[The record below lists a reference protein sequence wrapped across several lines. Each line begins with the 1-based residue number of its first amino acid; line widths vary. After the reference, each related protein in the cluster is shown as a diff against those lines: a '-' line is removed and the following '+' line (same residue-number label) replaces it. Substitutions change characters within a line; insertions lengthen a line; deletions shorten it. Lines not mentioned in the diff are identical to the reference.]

1 MVPVRQSHAIRVVRS
16 ARRPDVEL
24 FDEKTLTKRRE
35 GMGKQ
40 LAQGDIDALFAAA
53 GANASA
59 SPAGTSSEVPLE
71 RYDFSR
77 AGQISNDQ
85 MRAISS
91 VNDLF
96 ARNLMHTMGAW
107 LRTPFKMKLVAG
119 EQLPFSEFLE
129 RLSSPSYIC
138 SIRLEPLGAV
148 GLLELELALASPMV
162 DVLLGGVGRA
172 WPTRE
177 LTDIEEAILT
187 SVVQMAVSELNLA
200 WQSVGLE
207 FVFEKRESEPTVAR
221 MLAAGEKTLCV
232 SFEARMPE
240 AQGVMNLCLPAVV
253 LNAILRR
260 LISEGD
266 RPKRR
271 SKEAHARVREL
282 MGEVKVDTVLQ
293 FPVMRL
299 RGSELVSLEPGMIL
313 RLPMPK
319 HSTSELRI
327 GGLQFGRAHP
337 VRTGEHRGA
346 QLEDASD
353 NDDENGTSAGQSPDE
368 TMSVN

>member
-1 MVPVRQSHAIRVVRS
+1 
-16 ARRPDVEL
+16 
-24 FDEKTLTKRRE
+24 
-35 GMGKQ
+35 MGKQ
-40 LAQGDIDALFAAA
+40 LGQADIDALFAAA
-53 GANASA
+53 AGNASA
-59 SPAGTSSEVPLE
+59 SSEAAEGGALWE
-71 RYDFSR
+71 QFDFSR

-96 ARNLMHTMGAW
+96 ARNLMHTLGAW

-148 GLLELELALASPMV
+148 GLLELELPLASPIV

-177 LTDIEEAILT
+177 LTDIEEAILS
-187 SVVQMAVSELNLA
+187 SVVQLAVRELNLA

-207 FVFEKRESEPTVAR
+207 FVFEKRESEPTVPR
-221 MLAAGEKTLCV
+221 MMTAGEKTLCV

-240 AQGVMNLCLPAVV
+240 AQGAMNLCLPAVV

-266 RPKRR
+266 RPKRK
-271 SKEAHARVREL
+271 SKDAQERIREL
-282 MGEVKVDTVLQ
+282 MGEAKIGAVLQ
-293 FPVMRL
+293 LPMMRL
-299 RGSELVSLEPGMIL
+299 RGSELVALAPGTVL
-313 RLPMPK
+313 RLPLAK
-319 HSTSELRI
+319 HAVSELRV

-337 VRTGEHRGA
+337 VMTGEHRGA
-346 QLEDASD
+346 QLENTDVVD
-353 NDDENGTSAGQSPDE
+353 DRNDVPGDQSISE

>member
-1 MVPVRQSHAIRVVRS
+1 
-16 ARRPDVEL
+16 
-24 FDEKTLTKRRE
+24 
-35 GMGKQ
+35 MGKQ
-40 LAQGDIDALFAAA
+40 LGQGDIDALFAAA
-53 GANASA
+53 GTKASA
-59 SPAGTSSEVPLE
+59 ASAGVSEQTLLE
-71 RYDFSR
+71 AYDFSR

-148 GLLELELALASPMV
+148 GLLELELALASPIV

-187 SVVQMAVSELNLA
+187 SVVQMAVRELNLA

-207 FVFEKRESEPTVAR
+207 FVFEKREAEPAIAR
-221 MLAAGEKTLCV
+221 LLTAGEKTLCV
-232 SFEARMPE
+232 SFETRMPE
-240 AQGVMNLCLPAVV
+240 AQGAMNLCLPAVV

-271 SKEAHARVREL
+271 SKEAQARVREL
-282 MGEVKVDTVLQ
+282 IGETKFEAALQ
-293 FPVMRL
+293 FPSMRL
-299 RGSELVSLEPGMIL
+299 PARELAALMPGTVL
-313 RLPMPK
+313 RLPLPK
-319 HSTSELRI
+319 HSTSELRM
-327 GGLQFGRAHP
+327 GGLPFGRAYP

-346 QLEDASD
+346 QLELSD
-353 NDDENGTSAGQSPDE
+353 YFEDRNGADDQSIAGIVQA
-368 TMSVN
+368 

>member
-1 MVPVRQSHAIRVVRS
+1 
-16 ARRPDVEL
+16 
-24 FDEKTLTKRRE
+24 
-35 GMGKQ
+35 MGKQ
-40 LAQGDIDALFAAA
+40 LGQGDIDALFAAA
-53 GANASA
+53 GANASSQSA
-59 SPAGTSSEVPLE
+59 AQTSEALLE

-77 AGQISNDQ
+77 AGQISNDK

-96 ARNLMHTMGAW
+96 ARNLMHTLGAW

-129 RLSSPSYIC
+129 RLSAPTYIC

-187 SVVQMAVSELNLA
+187 SVVQMAVRELNLA
-200 WQSVGLE
+200 WQPVGLE
-207 FVFEKRESEPTVAR
+207 FVFEKRESEPAVAR
-221 MLAAGEKTLCV
+221 MMTAGEKTLCV

-240 AQGVMNLCLPAVV
+240 AQGTMNLCLPAVV

-271 SKEAHARVREL
+271 SKEAHARIREL
-282 MGEVKVDTVLQ
+282 MGEAKIGTVLQ
-293 FPVMRL
+293 FPMMRL
-299 RGSELVSLEPGMIL
+299 RGSELAALEPGTIL
-313 RLPMPK
+313 RLPLAK
-319 HSTSELRI
+319 HSASELRV
-327 GGLQFGRAHP
+327 GGLRFGSAHP

-346 QLEDASD
+346 QIEDGND
-353 NDDENGTSAGQSPDE
+353 NNERIDVPHGPATDE

>member
-1 MVPVRQSHAIRVVRS
+1 
-16 ARRPDVEL
+16 
-24 FDEKTLTKRRE
+24 
-35 GMGKQ
+35 MGKQ
-40 LAQGDIDALFAAA
+40 LGQGDIDALFAAA
-53 GANASA
+53 GASA
-59 SPAGTSSEVPLE
+59 SLPAAPQADKALLE
-71 RYDFSR
+71 RYNFSR

-96 ARNLMHTMGAW
+96 ARNLTHTLGAW

-129 RLSSPSYIC
+129 RLSTPTYVC

-148 GLLELELALASPMV
+148 GLLELELALAAPMV

-187 SVVQMAVSELNLA
+187 SVVQMAVQELNLA

-207 FVFEKRESEPTVAR
+207 FVFEKRETEAAVTR
-221 MLAAGEKTLCV
+221 MLTAGEKTLCV

-240 AQGVMNLCLPAVV
+240 AQGAMNLCLPAVV

-266 RPKRR
+266 RPRRR
-271 SKEAHARVREL
+271 SKEAQVRMREL
-282 MGEVKVDTVLQ
+282 MGGAKIGALLQ
-293 FPVMRL
+293 FPTMRL
-299 RGSELVSLEPGMIL
+299 RASELAALTSGMIL
-313 RLPMPK
+313 RLPLAR
-319 HSTSELRI
+319 HAASELRV
-327 GGLQFGRAHP
+327 GGLMFGRAHP

-346 QLEDASD
+346 QLEGGHGGEHQGEAPGSQVASD
-353 NDDENGTSAGQSPDE
+353 TL
-368 TMSVN
+368 SVN

>member
-1 MVPVRQSHAIRVVRS
+1 
-16 ARRPDVEL
+16 
-24 FDEKTLTKRRE
+24 
-35 GMGKQ
+35 
-40 LAQGDIDALFAAA
+40 
-53 GANASA
+53 
-59 SPAGTSSEVPLE
+59 
-71 RYDFSR
+71 
-77 AGQISNDQ
+77 
-85 MRAISS
+85 
-91 VNDLF
+91 
-96 ARNLMHTMGAW
+96 MHTMSAW

-148 GLLELELALASPMV
+148 GLLELELALASPIV

-187 SVVQMAVSELNLA
+187 SVVQMAVDELNLA

-207 FVFEKRESEPTVAR
+207 FVFEKRESEPTVPR
-221 MLAAGEKTLCV
+221 MLTAGEKTLCV

-240 AQGVMNLCLPAVV
+240 AQGAMNLCLPAVV

-260 LISEGD
+260 LIAEGD

-271 SKEAHARVREL
+271 SKEAHARIREL
-282 MGEVKVDTVLQ
+282 MGEAKIGAVLQ
-293 FPVMRL
+293 FPALRL
-299 RGSELVSLEPGMIL
+299 RASDLAALAPGTVL
-313 RLPMPK
+313 RLPLPK

-346 QLEDASD
+346 QLEYGSD

>member
-1 MVPVRQSHAIRVVRS
+1 
-16 ARRPDVEL
+16 
-24 FDEKTLTKRRE
+24 
-35 GMGKQ
+35 MGKQ
-40 LAQGDIDALFAAA
+40 LGQGDIDALFAAA
-53 GANASA
+53 GANDTAK
-59 SPAGTSSEVPLE
+59 PTEESSESLLE

-96 ARNLMHTMGAW
+96 ARNLMHTLGAW
-107 LRTPFKMKLVAG
+107 LRTSFKMKLVAG

-129 RLSSPSYIC
+129 RLSSPNYVC

-148 GLLELELALASPMV
+148 GLFELELSLASSIV
-162 DVLLGGVGRA
+162 DVLLGGVGQA

-187 SVVQMAVSELNLA
+187 SVVKMAVRELNLA
-200 WQSVGLE
+200 WQPVGLE
-207 FVFEKRESEPTVAR
+207 FVFEKRESEPTLAR
-221 MLAAGEKTLCV
+221 MLTAGEKTLCV
-232 SFEARMPE
+232 SFEAQMPE
-240 AQGVMNLCLPAVV
+240 ARGAMNLCLPAVV

-260 LISEGD
+260 LISEVD
-266 RPKRR
+266 RPRRR
-271 SKEAHARVREL
+271 SKEAQSRMREL
-282 MGEVKVDTVLQ
+282 VGQANVGAALQ

-299 RGSELVSLEPGMIL
+299 RGSELASLEPGTIL
-313 RLPMPK
+313 RLPLAQ
-319 HSTSELRI
+319 HAASELRI
-327 GGLQFGRAHP
+327 SGLRFGTAHP

-346 QLEDASD
+346 QLEVGKDT
-353 NDDENGTSAGQSPDE
+353 EEWVAGVGDPGSSE

>member
-1 MVPVRQSHAIRVVRS
+1 
-16 ARRPDVEL
+16 
-24 FDEKTLTKRRE
+24 
-35 GMGKQ
+35 MGKQ
-40 LAQGDIDALFAAA
+40 LGQGDIDALFAAA
-53 GANASA
+53 GATAS
-59 SPAGTSSEVPLE
+59 TSSAELANEALLE
-71 RYDFSR
+71 RYDFSK

-96 ARNLMHTMGAW
+96 ARNLMHTLGAW

-129 RLSSPSYIC
+129 RLSPMSYIC
-138 SIRLEPLGAV
+138 SVRLEPLGAV
-148 GLLELELALASPMV
+148 GLLELELALASPIV

-172 WPTRE
+172 WPARE
-177 LTDIEEAILT
+177 LTEIEESILT
-187 SVVQMAVSELNLA
+187 SVVQMTVRELNLA

-207 FVFEKRESEPTVAR
+207 FVFVKREPEPAVAR
-221 MLAAGEKTLCV
+221 MLTAGEKTLCV

-240 AQGVMNLCLPAVV
+240 AQGAMNLCLPAVV
-253 LNAILRR
+253 LNAILRK

-271 SKEAHARVREL
+271 SKEAYARMREL
-282 MGEVKVDTVLQ
+282 MGETKIGTALQ
-293 FPVMRL
+293 LPMMRL
-299 RGSELVSLEPGMIL
+299 RAGELAALVPGSIL
-313 RLPMPK
+313 RLPLAK
-319 HSTSELRI
+319 HTVSDLLV
-327 GGLQFGRAHP
+327 GGLSFGRAHP

-346 QLEDASD
+346 QLEDVSD
-353 NDDENGTSAGQSPDE
+353 NCNANDALSRQGVIE

>member
-1 MVPVRQSHAIRVVRS
+1 
-16 ARRPDVEL
+16 
-24 FDEKTLTKRRE
+24 
-35 GMGKQ
+35 MGKQ
-40 LAQGDIDALFAAA
+40 LGQGDIDALFAAA

-59 SPAGTSSEVPLE
+59 PSGGLASEGRLE

-96 ARNLMHTMGAW
+96 ARNLMHTMSAW

-138 SIRLEPLGAV
+138 SVRLEPLGAV
-148 GLLELELALASPMV
+148 GLLELELALASPIV
-162 DVLLGGVGRA
+162 DVLLGGEGRA

-187 SVVQMAVSELNLA
+187 SVVQMAVGELNLA

-221 MLAAGEKTLCV
+221 MLTAGEKTLCV

-240 AQGVMNLCLPAVV
+240 AQGAMNLCLPAVV

-260 LISEGD
+260 LVSEGD

-271 SKEAHARVREL
+271 SKEAHARIREL
-282 MGEVKVDTVLQ
+282 MGEAKIGAVLQ
-293 FPVMRL
+293 FPVMRM
-299 RGSELVSLEPGMIL
+299 RAGELAALEPGKVL
-313 RLPMPK
+313 RLPLPR
-319 HSTSELRI
+319 HSISELRV

-346 QLEDASD
+346 QLETGNGNDHQSDAS
-353 NDDENGTSAGQSPDE
+353 GGQNIDE

>member
-1 MVPVRQSHAIRVVRS
+1 M
-16 ARRPDVEL
+16 
-24 FDEKTLTKRRE
+24 EKRL
-35 GMGKQ
+35 G
-40 LAQGDIDALFAAA
+40 QGDIDALFAAA
-53 GANASA
+53 GASA
-59 SPAGTSSEVPLE
+59 SQAAGQAGKAPLE

-96 ARNLMHTMGAW
+96 ARNLMHTLGAW
-107 LRTPFKMKLVAG
+107 LRTPFKVKLVAG

-129 RLSSPSYIC
+129 RLSSPTYVC

-148 GLLELELALASPMV
+148 GLLELELALAAPMV

-177 LTDIEEAILT
+177 LTDIEDAILT
-187 SVVQMAVSELNLA
+187 SVVQMAVQELNLA

-207 FVFEKRESEPTVAR
+207 FVFEKRETDAAVAR
-221 MLAAGEKTLCV
+221 MLTPGEKTLCV

-260 LISEGD
+260 LVSGGD
-266 RPKRR
+266 RPRRR
-271 SKEAHARVREL
+271 SKEAQARMRVL
-282 MGEVKVDTVLQ
+282 LGETKIDTLLQ
-293 FPVMRL
+293 LPTMRL
-299 RGSELVSLEPGMIL
+299 RASELTSLAPGMIF
-313 RLPMPK
+313 RLPLAR
-319 HSTSELRI
+319 HTVSELRV
-327 GGLQFGRAHP
+327 GGLIFGGAHP

-346 QLEDASD
+346 QLEGGND
-353 NDDENGTSAGQSPDE
+353 NAYLGESEGEPLTPE
-368 TMSVN
+368 IPSVN